1 MNRREKIIFR
11 ADLYFFLL
19 IFLFLFVSTQTASV
33 YKYLRLAWK
42 TPNLQFICF
51 GRDFMHTHSQ
61 FHTSTKNAIM
71 CKNIEKLLVIN
82 LFHIIYSIL
91 FSLLFYFFR
100 FFLCG
105 IKKDII
111 YGTRN
116 VPKPFLV
123 SAWNL
128 YSWTVFFVVRMR
140 NLKSVPLMAK
150 CYHWMTSNRANK
162 NSASSF
168 TLYILSYM
176 AAMYKART
184 KREIFKILHRH
195 CFVDIM
201 EPGNDQDRNF
211 VCL

>member
-19 IFLFLFVSTQTASV
+19 IFLFMFVSTQTASV

-51 GRDFMHTHSQ
+51 GRDFIHTHSQ

-100 FFLCG
+100 FFFVRD
-105 IKKDII
+105 KKRHHLRDPQCAKAIFSFCMKFI
-111 YGTRN
+111 
-116 VPKPFLV
+116 FL
-123 SAWNL
+123 NG
-128 YSWTVFFVVRMR
+128 FFRRSYAKLEVCSSNGQM
-140 NLKSVPLMAK
+140 LPL
-150 CYHWMTSNRANK
+150 ND
-162 NSASSF
+162 
-168 TLYILSYM
+168 
-176 AAMYKART
+176 
-184 KREIFKILHRH
+184 FK
-195 CFVDIM
+195 
-201 EPGNDQDRNF
+201 
-211 VCL
+211 